1 MLRLLRSVSLRDYRA
16 APVRLALMIGGIAA
30 GVALIAALG
39 IINASVLSNFR
50 ASLERAAGKAALQV
64 VLGTGEVGFEE
75 SALATV
81 KEDPQVENAF
91 GLVRGWLAAADD
103 SGDTLQLFG
112 VDLTTEAMDSYD
124 VRAAGEGIDELEFL
138 NDPTSVLLTEEYATR
153 RGITVDDHVEFA
165 TPKGLQRLRVRGLLR
180 AEGLATIFAGNLAVM
195 DLPAAQRLLGEEGRV
210 DQVDVLLP
218 ASADVTAVRD
228 RLAAALPS
236 SLSVIRP
243 ALRGERFERVIGA
256 FQAMLDGLSLLCLL
270 AGVFIVYNTTATAVM
285 QRARD
290 LAIMLV
296 VGAERRRIFL
306 LVLTEAAIIG
316 LVASILGVLIGLGM
330 ARLLL
335 TLVAQSMGVIYQT
348 RFAVESYTLTWG
360 QIAWYCALGLGGSMA
375 AALVPARKASR
386 LDPLELMRPDFRE
399 RLAITAPNGKL
410 VIAGAVLLALTLAAL
425 RVELVTRSV
434 AWGNLVAS
442 LLWIAVMVLAI
453 PFMSGLSRV
462 LQWSFPRVAG
472 LVGRVAMESLA
483 RSPGRT
489 GVTAAVIAFSLTL
502 SVTVSSVALS
512 FRESERNWFILT
524 GDLVVSSVATEG
536 GWLETP
542 LNAGIEE
549 DLRAIPGVAHVE
561 TYRALQGQQLRD
573 SRIAVVALSSGF
585 ADTDQF
591 RRQVLAGGDRAVS
604 EMQSG
609 RGVIISDN
617 LADRLGLAVGGTLDL
632 PTPLGTDRLPIVGI
646 IGGDYSGDQ
655 GSVLMDRGRFA
666 SAWGDTQVSHFNV
679 FLEPGADLRARAPG
693 DRAQSARALHG
704 EDPHRPADAGVPSVD
719 GRSGV
724 RVHLRDP
731 AAGDRRDARRHLRS
745 ADDADHRAP
754 GRGRHLPGDRS
765 GGPSGEPRDPAR
777 SAGDRRGRS
786 APRDRAR
793 DRDVTPLGAR
803 QLPDPDRLRARVP
816 LPDADGGLVDHPR
829 SAGGCDGWA
838 AGGTK
843 GAAGAGSR
851 QPALR
856 VIAPR
861 SK

>member
-91 GLVRGWLAAADD
+91 GLVRGWLAATDD

-195 DLPAAQRLLGEEGRV
+195 DLPAAQRLLGKEGRV

-218 ASADVTAVRD
+218 AGADVTAVRD
-228 RLAAALPS
+228 RLAGALPS

-410 VIAGAVLLALTLAAL
+410 VIAGAMLLALTLAAL

-573 SRIAVVALSSGF
+573 SRIAVVALSPGF

-679 FLEPGADLRARAPG
+679 FLEPGADLRVARQAIAHSLRGRYMVKILTVPQTLAYHQSMV
-693 DRAQSARALHG
+693 DRAFVFTYAIQLLVIAVTL
-704 EDPHRPADAGVPSVD
+704 AGIFD
-719 GRSGV
+719 
-724 RVHLRDP
+724 L
-731 AAGDRRDARRHLRS
+731 LTTQII
-745 ADDADHRAP
+745 
-754 GRGRHLPGDRS
+754 
-765 GGPSGEPRDPAR
+765 E
-777 SAGDRRGRS
+777 RRGEVGIF
-786 APRDRAR
+786 RAIGAEGR
-793 DRDVTPLGAR
+793 QVSRAIQLEALVIGVGGALLGIVLAIGTSLLWVLVNFR
-803 QLPDPDRLRARVP
+803 ILIGYVLEYHFPTLMAVWSIILAALVAAMAGRL
-816 LPDADGGLVDHPR
+816 
-829 SAGGCDGWA
+829 AGR
-838 AGGTK
+838 K
-843 GAAGAGSR
+843 
-851 QPALR
+851 ALR
-856 VIAPR
+856 EPVLDSLR
-861 SK
+861 YE

>member
-81 KEDPQVENAF
+81 KEDAQVENAF
-91 GLVRGWLAAADD
+91 GLVRGWLAATDD

-153 RGITVDDHVEFA
+153 RGIAVDDHVEFA

-195 DLPAAQRLLGEEGRV
+195 DLPAAQRLLGKEGRV

-218 ASADVTAVRD
+218 AGADVTAVRD

-410 VIAGAVLLALTLAAL
+410 VIAGAVLLVLTLAAL
-425 RVELVTRSV
+425 
-434 AWGNLVAS
+434 AS
-442 LLWIAVMVLAI
+442 GAGHPLGGVGEPRGEPALDRRDGPRDSLHEWSEPGAAVVVPARR
-453 PFMSGLSRV
+453 GSRGA
-462 LQWSFPRVAG
+462 SRHGEPG
-472 LVGRVAMESLA
+472 SLA
-483 RSPGRT
+483 WTHRCDG
-489 GVTAAVIAFSLTL
+489 
-502 SVTVSSVALS
+502 
-512 FRESERNWFILT
+512 
-524 GDLVVSSVATEG
+524 
-536 GWLETP
+536 
-542 LNAGIEE
+542 
-549 DLRAIPGVAHVE
+549 
-561 TYRALQGQQLRD
+561 
-573 SRIAVVALSSGF
+573 
-585 ADTDQF
+585 
-591 RRQVLAGGDRAVS
+591 GGDRV
-604 EMQSG
+604 QPDPV
-609 RGVIISDN
+609 RDGVIRRSELPRVGAELVHPHRRPGRLLGCDRRR
-617 LADRLGLAVGGTLDL
+617 LARDPPQRRHRGG
-632 PTPLGTDRLPIVGI
+632 
-646 IGGDYSGDQ
+646 
-655 GSVLMDRGRFA
+655 
-666 SAWGDTQVSHFNV
+666 
-679 FLEPGADLRARAPG
+679 
-693 DRAQSARALHG
+693 SAR
-704 EDPHRPADAGVPSVD
+704 DT
-719 GRSGV
+719 RS
-724 RVHLRDP
+724 
-731 AAGDRRDARRHLRS
+731 RS
-745 ADDADHRAP
+745 R
-754 GRGRHLPGDRS
+754 
-765 GGPSGEPRDPAR
+765 
-777 SAGDRRGRS
+777 
-786 APRDRAR
+786 
-793 DRDVTPLGAR
+793 
-803 QLPDPDRLRARVP
+803 
-816 LPDADGGLVDHPR
+816 
-829 SAGGCDGWA
+829 
-838 AGGTK
+838 
-843 GAAGAGSR
+843 
-851 QPALR
+851 
-856 VIAPR
+856 
-861 SK
+861 